1 MSAFKNIMSWV
12 WPILVGLLIAFVVKT
27 FLFSFAN
34 VVGDSMAPNL
44 QAGERTALLK
54 VAKIKRDSI
63 IIFNAYGVDTQEPNV
78 TPKTKY
84 VKRVIGLP
92 GDKIEYKNNGK
103 LYVNNKLVSQSYI
116 SKKQQKS
123 GTLTLSTALS
133 PASRVTLGT
142 NKSFFVPKG
151 KYFVLGD
158 NRKISNDSRYY
169 GFVPKEKVLGVV
181 KAFIWN
187 KHHKLINSFNS
198 N

>member
-1 MSAFKNIMSWV
+1 MSIFKNIMSWV
-12 WPILVGLLIAFVVKT
+12 WPILIGLLLAFFVKT
-27 FLFSFAN
+27 FLFSPAN
-34 VVGDSMAPNL
+34 VVGNSMAPNL
-44 QAGERTALLK
+44 QAGERVVMLK
-54 VAKIKRDSI
+54 AAKIRRNSI

-84 VKRVIGLP
+84 IKRIIGLP
-92 GDKIEYKNNGK
+92 GDKIEYQNNGK

-116 SKKQQKS
+116 TKKQQSS

-133 PASRVTLGT
+133 PASGVTLGT
-142 NKSFFVPKG
+142 NKSFTVPKG

-169 GFVPKEKVLGVV
+169 GFVPKAKILGVV